1 MQNQRALAPYTPLP
15 YTRRMNFLAHLH
27 LAALADSSLLG
38 NLLAD
43 FVRGDPQPYY
53 DDVVCAGIRMHRRV
67 DRITDGLP
75 QVRAA
80 RAWFS
85 AECRRIAPITL
96 DIVWDHFLARDWTRL
111 EPNQPLAHFVAHAAR
126 TIQPQLDATPASFQ
140 HLNHHLW
147 QERWLQRY
155 AELPF
160 LARVLNGM
168 AQRRPRLAA
177 LSGSFRDIERHY
189 AQFERQFWDFY
200 PQMMQQAR
208 ERTL

>member
-1 MQNQRALAPYTPLP
+1 
-15 YTRRMNFLAHLH
+15 MNFLAHLH

-53 DDVVCAGIRMHRRV
+53 DGEVCAGIRMHRRI

-80 RAWFS
+80 RTAFS
-85 AECRRIAPITL
+85 DACRRVAPITL
-96 DIVWDHFLARDWTRL
+96 DIVWDHFLARHWTRL
-111 EPNQPLAHFVAHAAR
+111 EPQQALDHFVAHAAR
-126 TIQPQLDATPASFQ
+126 TILPQLEGTPESFQ
-140 HLNHHLW
+140 RLNHHLW
-147 QERWLQRY
+147 QERWLLRY

-177 LSGSFRDIERHY
+177 LSDSFNDIERNY
-189 AQFERQFWDFY
+189 AQLERQFWDFY

-208 ERTL
+208 ERAL